1 MSEQQHTTTG
11 KITKIINGRLLRN
24 HEIVENSYIYIQDGK
39 IIDAFHS
46 FFDEQREPDHI
57 IDAKGA
63 IVSPGFI
70 DLQINGAFGI
80 DFSDYEGSEEKL
92 AKDIAIVANGL
103 LQNGC
108 TAFCPTVVTSA
119 PEVYSKVI
127 FYTDIKMRI
136 GLVLNVHP
144 IGSAVAK
151 TPSWKCQN
159 GC

>member
-1 MSEQQHTTTG
+1 MSEQQTG

-24 HEIVENSYIYIQDGK
+24 HEIVENSYLYIQNGK

-46 FFDEQREPDHI
+46 FFDEHREPDQI

-63 IVSPGFI
+63 IISPGFI

-80 DFSDYEGSEEKL
+80 DFSDYEGPEEKL
-92 AKDIAIVANGL
+92 AKDIATVANGL

-119 PEVYSKVI
+119 PEVYSKV
-127 FYTDIKMRI
+127 KKKRKKKN
-136 GLVLNVHP
+136 LV
-144 IGSAVAK
+144 I
-151 TPSWKCQN
+151 
-159 GC
+159 